1 MTSLPTL
8 TESLSTKNVSTKKL
22 GFLGGGQMATALAKG
37 AIASKLTD
45 VSGLVFCEP
54 SAAQQNKLADA
65 FPGCSIVSSGSELFP
80 ICDRIILSVKPQ
92 VLREI
97 AGTLKKLIHGDHCLI
112 SIAAGISLAQL
123 SEWFGTHAIIRVMPN
138 TPAQVLA
145 GASGMSCGR
154 DVNDSDR
161 QWSEEFLRS
170 VGSVVHVSDAL
181 LHAVTGLSGSGPA
194 YVLLII
200 EAMADGGVAAGLS
213 RETAMQLAVQT
224 VLGTAKM
231 VQETGQHPAI
241 LKDQVTSPAGTT
253 IAGLAVLEQ
262 RSVRSAIIDAIL
274 AATARS
280 KDLG

>member
-1 MTSLPTL
+1 M
-8 TESLSTKNVSTKKL
+8 
-22 GFLGGGQMATALAKG
+22 
-37 AIASKLTD
+37 
-45 VSGLVFCEP
+45 
-54 SAAQQNKLADA
+54 
-65 FPGCSIVSSGSELFP
+65 
-80 ICDRIILSVKPQ
+80 
-92 VLREI
+92 
-97 AGTLKKLIHGDHCLI
+97 
-112 SIAAGISLAQL
+112 
-123 SEWFGTHAIIRVMPN
+123 
-138 TPAQVLA
+138 
-145 GASGMSCGR
+145 
-154 DVNDSDR
+154 
-161 QWSEEFLRS
+161 
-170 VGSVVHVSDAL
+170 VHVSDAL

-231 VQETGQHPAI
+231 VQETGQHPAV

-262 RSVRSAIIDAIL
+262 RGVRSAIIDAIL

>member
-1 MTSLPTL
+1 
-8 TESLSTKNVSTKKL
+8 
-22 GFLGGGQMATALAKG
+22 MATALAKG
-37 AIASKLTD
+37 AISSELTD
-45 VSGLVFCEP
+45 TSGLVFCEP
-54 SAAQQNKLADA
+54 SATQQKKLADT
-65 FPGCSIVSSGSELFP
+65 FPGCSIVASGSELFP

-97 AGTLKKLIHGDHCLI
+97 AGALKKLVHGDHCLI

-161 QWSEEFLRS
+161 RWSEQFLKS

-213 RETAMQLAVQT
+213 REIALQLAVQT

-253 IAGLAVLEQ
+253 IAALAVLEQ
-262 RSVRSAIIDAIL
+262 RGVRSAVIDAIL

-280 KDLG
+280 KTLG

>member
-1 MTSLPTL
+1 MTN
-8 TESLSTKNVSTKKL
+8 SLSQSSLVPSKTAPKKL

-37 AIASKLTD
+37 ALASELAMTGD
-45 VSGLVFCEP
+45 MIFCEP
-54 SAAQQNKLADA
+54 SLAQQKRLAQL
-65 FPGCSIVSSGSELFP
+65 FPGCSLVGSGAELFP
-80 ICDRIILSVKPQ
+80 VCDRIILSVKPQ

-97 AGTLKKLIHGDHCLI
+97 AGSLKKLVHGDHCLI
-112 SIAAGISLAQL
+112 SIAAGISLNHL

-145 GASGMSCGR
+145 GASGMACCR
-154 DVNDSDR
+154 DVNETDR
-161 QWSEEFLRS
+161 HWTEQFLKS

-194 YVLLII
+194 YVLMMI

-213 RETAMQLAVQT
+213 REVSMELAVQT

-231 VQETGQHPAI
+231 VKETGLHPAV

-253 IAGLAVLEQ
+253 IAALAVLEQ
-262 RSVRSAIIDAIL
+262 RGFRSAMIDAIL
-274 AATARS
+274 AASNRS
-280 KDLG
+280 KALG